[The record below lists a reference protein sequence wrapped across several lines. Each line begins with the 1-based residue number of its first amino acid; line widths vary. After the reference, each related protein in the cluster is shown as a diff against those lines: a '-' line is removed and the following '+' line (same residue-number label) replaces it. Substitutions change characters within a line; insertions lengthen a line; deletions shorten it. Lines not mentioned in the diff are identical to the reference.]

1 MNRPSQPALT
11 SSGASL
17 RDATPQGAA
26 VSFTYV
32 RPSRHP
38 SFCDEILGL
47 FPEENVKGWFSPN
60 FMDCDS
66 LRSAVARS
74 FDTWAANHKKIYFTD
89 VTAQCTN
96 ATDNVCAAAEVC
108 VSTPRCPMYRLQ
120 THQTLL
126 TTTY

>member
-1 MNRPSQPALT
+1 
-11 SSGASL
+11 
-17 RDATPQGAA
+17 
-26 VSFTYV
+26 V

-47 FPEENVKGWFSPN
+47 FPEENVKGWFAPN

-96 ATDNVCAAAEVC
+96 ASDNVCAAAEVC
-108 VSTPRCPMYRLQ
+108 EHALLPHVQAADAPNTPN
-120 THQTLL
+120 
-126 TTTY
+126 TTYFAMIRSTFTPSASSRWRTT